1 MKKALLL
8 LLLFTGLTSSA
19 QSLQLINYCG
29 NNVFDLT
36 DTFGALVGNE
46 NPSGFNISFHLSQ
59 SDAANF
65 LNQIDLPTFYTTNT
79 SPEIVFA
86 RVFNFTSGNV
96 SINPIS
102 LVVNSTLQVDIGGN
116 FNTTPR
122 TVTANPVGGQE
133 PYTYVWSINGTLLLG
148 TNSQQINLPNNQ
160 PGAVITASVTV
171 TDANGC
177 SGSSTLT
184 ATNSQSIIANDDNV
198 ILTNLS
204 GTTPPGANNVLS
216 NDFVGGN
223 PATINGASISLISTT
238 NEGVGLTPQGLVF
251 ANNQTPSGVYE
262 LVYQIC
268 QWNSPNNCDTATV
281 TVTVDFCRAATPI
294 INSIVQPNCVGVQTG
309 SINLSGLPEIGTWT
323 ITLSAQ
329 PLPLTYSGTG
339 PTFNIQ
345 NLNPGTYSLSVIAED
360 ILLANCFAS
369 FPINFVINQNSGL
382 LLDMNG
388 TYVDFNANGLTDVG
402 DVINYAFE
410 ITNNSCGL
418 STAVIVT
425 SNELSV
431 AGEPIELAPYES
443 NQTAYSGVYVLTQ
456 QDINTGSV
464 FKRATASGYLDDIYT
479 IKQDSTTTNLN
490 ILDGIKLKAFLDYN
504 NNGVHENTEPYFPYG
519 EFHYS
524 LNSGP
529 TNNIATS
536 NGIFY
541 IYESNPINIFD
552 LSYTLDSVY
561 STQYTVATSSYSNI
575 TVANGSG
582 ITEYSFPIIVIPYTD
597 LSVQLLNYS
606 APPRPGFIY
615 QNTIVYTNYGSNTIS
630 TGTVNFVKDP
640 LLTIT
645 NVSESG
651 IVANANGFTFNFV
664 NLPPGQ
670 SRQITVYMQVPT
682 IPTVTL
688 GQQVTNTTSIT
699 VVENEVNISN
709 NTSFLTQTIVGS
721 YDPNDKAESHGSN
734 ILFSSFSA
742 DDYLTYTIRFENT
755 GTANAVNVKVDDL
768 LDTQL
773 DENTVRTISASH
785 PYILKRIDNALS
797 WKFDGIDLPPS
808 VDGDDVTGHG
818 YIVFQVKPKS
828 GFALGDIIPN
838 TADIYFD
845 FNPAIVT
852 NTWTSEF
859 VPFLGINIFE
869 NDTFQYYPNPTSDI
883 VTFSLKNTSTTI
895 ETIEVMDVLGKTLLT
910 KTNNYSNASIDLSSL
925 SKGLYLVKIKAA
937 GQEKTVKITKN

>member
-1 MKKALLL
+1 MKRALLL
-8 LLLFTGLTSSA
+8 LILLTGLISSA
-19 QSLQLINYCG
+19 QSLQLNNYCG
-29 NNVFDLT
+29 NNVFNLT
-36 DTFGALVGNE
+36 DINGALLGNQ
-46 NPSGFNISFHLSQ
+46 NPAGFNITFHLSQ

-65 LNQIDLPTFYTTNT
+65 VNEIDLPTVYTAT
-79 SPEIVFA
+79 SSPQIVFA

-96 SINPIS
+96 SINPIN
-102 LVVNSTLQVDIGGN
+102 LIVNSTLQVNIAIN
-116 FNTTPR
+116 FNTSPR
-122 TVTANPVGGQE
+122 TLTANATGGQE
-133 PYTYVWSINGTLLLG
+133 PYTYAWSINGAPLAG
-148 TNSQQINLPNNQ
+148 VNSQQINLPNNQ
-160 PGAVITASVTV
+160 TGVNITSAVTV

-184 ATNSQSIIANDDNV
+184 TTNSQSIIANDDNI

-204 GTTPPGANNVLS
+204 GTTPPGSNNVLS

-223 PATINGASISLISTT
+223 PATINSASIVLISTT
-238 NEGVGLTPQGLVF
+238 NEGVGLTSQGLVF
-251 ANNQTPSGVYE
+251 ANNQTPSGVYT

-268 QWNSPNNCDTATV
+268 QWNNPNNCDMATV
-281 TVTVDFCRAATPI
+281 TVTVDFCRAAIPI
-294 INSIVQPNCVGVQTG
+294 IDSIAQPNCIGVQTG

-329 PLPLTYSGTG
+329 PLPLTYTGTG
-339 PTFNIQ
+339 PTFSIQ
-345 NLNPGTYSLSVIAED
+345 NLNPGTYSLNVIAED
-360 ILLANCFAS
+360 ILLVNCFES
-369 FPINFVINQNSGL
+369 FPINFVINENSGL
-382 LLDMNG
+382 LFDMNG
-388 TYVDFNANGLTDVG
+388 TYVDYNSNGLTDVG

-410 ITNNSCGL
+410 LTNNSCG
-418 STAVIVT
+418 TAFGVIVT

-431 AGEPIELAPYES
+431 IGDSIELAPYET

-456 QDINTGSV
+456 QDINIGSV
-464 FKRATASGYLDDIYT
+464 FKRATATGYLEDIYT
-479 IKQDSTTTNLN
+479 TKQDSTTTNLN

-504 NNGVHENTEPYFPYG
+504 NNGSQENTEPNFPYG

-541 IYESNPINIFD
+541 IYESNPINSYD
-552 LSYTLDSVY
+552 LSYTLDSAY
-561 STQYTVATSSYSNI
+561 LAQYTVATSSYSNI

-582 ITEYSFPIIVIPYTD
+582 ITEYSFPIIVTPYID

-615 QNTIVYTNYGSNTIS
+615 QNTIVYTNYGNTTIAN
-630 TGTVNFVKDP
+630 GTITFVKDP
-640 LLTIT
+640 LLTII

-651 IVANANGFTFNFV
+651 IVINANGFSFDFV

-670 SRQITVYMQVPT
+670 SRQITVSMQVPT

-709 NTSFLTQTIVGS
+709 NSSSLTQTIVGS

-755 GTANAVNVKVDDL
+755 GTANAVNVKVDDI
-768 LDTQL
+768 LDIQL

-785 PYILKRIDNALS
+785 PYILKRINNALS

-808 VDGDDVTGHG
+808 IENDPITGHG
-818 YIVFQVKPKS
+818 YIVFQVKPKI

-838 TADIYFD
+838 TAEIYFD

-869 NDTFQYYPNPTSDI
+869 NDTFEYYPNPTSDI
-883 VTFSLKNTSTTI
+883 VTFNLKNTSATI
-895 ETIEVMDVLGKTLLT
+895 DSIEVMDVLGKRLLT

-925 SKGLYLVKIKAA
+925 SKGMYLVKVRAA
-937 GQEKTVKITKN
+937 GQEKTIKIVKN